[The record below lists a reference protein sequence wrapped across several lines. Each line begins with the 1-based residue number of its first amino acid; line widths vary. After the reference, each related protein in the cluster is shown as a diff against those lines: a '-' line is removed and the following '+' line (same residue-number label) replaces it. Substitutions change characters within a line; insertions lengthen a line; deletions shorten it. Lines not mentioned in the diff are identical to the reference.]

1 MAGGLTEST
10 LEMGKNVG
18 VGVAVNVG
26 VGVDAG
32 AAVGVG
38 TGVLVSV
45 AEGGPSSPS
54 LHASNRRN
62 MPRHTSPIR
71 AKL

>member
-1 MAGGLTEST
+1 M
-10 LEMGKNVG
+10 
-18 VGVAVNVG
+18 AVNVG

-45 AEGGPSSPS
+45 AEGCPSSPS